1 MSMKSG
7 TNKMALA
14 WRKQNVHIN
23 ILDIKSMS
31 TVQGES
37 L

>member
-7 TNKMALA
+7 TNKMVLG

-23 ILDIKSMS
+23 ILDIKNMP
-31 TVQGES
+31 TVHGES